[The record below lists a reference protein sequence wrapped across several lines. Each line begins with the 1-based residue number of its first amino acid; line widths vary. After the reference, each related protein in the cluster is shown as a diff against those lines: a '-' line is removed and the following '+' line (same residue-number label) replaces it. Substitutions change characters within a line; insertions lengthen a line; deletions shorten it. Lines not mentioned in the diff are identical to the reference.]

1 MTKLIPINILIISNV
16 LFAANLFN
24 SRFIASSHL
33 VLCIGSFTADKYNV
47 GIRTGF
53 LIVWIGVRI
62 PDYIA
67 AREVSELGSDTWA
80 LARMSLAAH
89 HLYIDSYS
97 IDLI

>member
-1 MTKLIPINILIISNV
+1 MEASILAGKMRV
-16 LFAANLFN
+16 EEA
-24 SRFIASSHL
+24 
-33 VLCIGSFTADKYNV
+33 
-47 GIRTGF
+47 
-53 LIVWIGVRI
+53 VRI

-97 IDLI
+97 IDLIQQPSH